1 MEMTP
6 EEITRLKNA
15 LLKLVECV
23 AERKAAPVETQ
34 GLADVARVLF
44 EFDQSY
50 RKAGDM
56 PDRYIKTSLKLEGGE
71 QYLAEVN
78 AICADLKHLSKCIET
93 VNDSVTQLNQSFGKL
108 IELRKQ
114 ASLL

>member
-15 LLKLVECV
+15 LLKLAERV
-23 AERKAAPVETQ
+23 AERKATPVETQ
-34 GLADVARVLF
+34 ALADVARVLF

-56 PDRYIKTSLKLEGGE
+56 SDRTIKTTLKLEGEE
-71 QYLAEVN
+71 QYRAGVK
-78 AICADLKHLSKCIET
+78 AICADIEYLHKCIET
-93 VNDSVTQLNQSFGKL
+93 VDKSVTQLNESFGKL